1 MWLRPSS
8 RDWDDWIADAEED
21 NNSIED

>member
-8 RDWDDWIADAEED
+8 KDWDDWIADAGED

>member
-8 RDWDDWIADAEED
+8 RDWDDWIADVGED

>member
-1 MWLRPSS
+1 MWMRPSS
-8 RDWDDWIADAEED
+8 RDWDDWIADAGED

>member
-8 RDWDDWIADAEED
+8 KDWDDWIADAEED